1 MDGLITLKYKII
13 DFFKSDEVAEDIC
26 LLKLM

>member
-1 MDGLITLKYKII
+1 MDGLISLNQII
-13 DFFKSDEVAEDIC
+13 DFFKSDDVTEDMC